1 MKEAVEMLD
10 GKGAVY
16 SDRPHIP
23 MIKLMGWDNSVGL
36 GPYGTERYRE
46 TKRLFH
52 QLLGTPTSLAQF
64 YSVEQLE
71 IQKFMKRLLIS
82 PEKFSEHI
90 KT

>member
-23 MIKLMGWDNSVGL
+23 MVELMGWDNSVGL

-52 QLLGTPTSLAQF
+52 QLLGTHTSLAQF
-64 YSVEQLE
+64 YPVKQHE
-71 IQKFMKRLLIS
+71 IQKFMKRLLES
-82 PEKFSEHI
+82 PERFSEHI